1 MTGVQMSKYS
11 KITTEAELDKALQEL
26 HKEVKV
32 SGRRLSHRY
41 SSFSRTVSPI
51 STVAGFFGRSRTP
64 DFLSGLAVAISLVR
78 KLKGKKK
85 RV

>member
-1 MTGVQMSKYS
+1 MTAKMSKYS
-11 KITTEAELDKALQEL
+11 RISTEAELEKALKEVR
-26 HKEVKV
+26 KEVKA
-32 SGRRLSHRY
+32 SGHRLSHRY